1 MAEFSTFN
9 SVYQVQPKN
18 RLTRVFLFLFL
29 FEKIISKRPAVT
41 VYFLLEEEVPCSVGS
56 WGKGIA
62 TIFFDGGYTAIPD
75 IIRKAML
82 GE

>member
-18 RLTRVFLFLFL
+18 RLTRVFFF

-75 IIRKAML
+75 IRYYKRSYAR
-82 GE
+82 

>member
-29 FEKIISKRPAVT
+29 FEKIISKRPAVI
-41 VYFLLEEEVPCSVGS
+41 VYFLLQEDYALWEGNC
-56 WGKGIA
+56 
-62 TIFFDGGYTAIPD
+62 YQ
-75 IIRKAML
+75 RL
-82 GE
+82 